1 MNFFKLLI
9 AQINRIL
16 RTKEVIVSMV
26 AFTFLGIAFVF
37 MYNSPFKNSNSNNIS
52 ETHTNKAI
60 VWGKNNEALKSEM
73 IEKKYKPAF
82 ETSLDRAK
90 DRLDTG
96 DVSII
101 YEIPDSYVEKLV
113 KGQKEEIKIYVR
125 KTNNRSQLFETE
137 FSEVV
142 NKEVEKEI
150 LKSNGIYDKNKL
162 KLDYDNYFDIQ
173 ENKENTSFSAF
184 SIMSLMIVYILLNTS
199 SISGDLALSRE
210 NKMIKRMLLSPNKS
224 LSITSS
230 FLLSH
235 FLVLSTL
242 NILVVL
248 MYKKIY
254 GFNQTELVTFI
265 ISILLMTLFT
275 ISLGI
280 SIFRIFKNKVIL
292 GIAGVVI
299 PMLIIGMTLAGD
311 VIENAII
318 KKISYLSP
326 LTWVFEIITKQV
338 LFPNIIIVILMSL
351 VLLTMGSYKLEKYV
365 KN

>member
-26 AFTFLGIAFVF
+26 AFTFIGMAFVF
-37 MYNSPFKNSNSNNIS
+37 LYNSPIKKSDNNIS

-60 VWGKNNEALKSEM
+60 VWGENNEALKSSL
-73 IEKKYKPAF
+73 IEKNYKPSF
-82 ETSLDRAK
+82 ETSLDKAK

-96 DVSII
+96 DISII
-101 YEIPDSYVEKLV
+101 YEIPDSYVQKLV

-125 KTNNRSQLFETE
+125 KANNRSQLF
-137 FSEVV
+137 
-142 NKEVEKEI
+142 EI
-150 LKSNGIYDKNKL
+150 LKSNGIYEENKL
-162 KLDYDNYFDIQ
+162 KLDYVNYFDLQ
-173 ENKENTSFSAF
+173 ENEENTSFS
-184 SIMSLMIVYILLNTS
+184 SLTIMNLMIIYILLNTS
-199 SISGDLALSRE
+199 SVSGDLSLSRE

-242 NILVVL
+242 NILVIL

-254 GFNQTELVTFI
+254 GFNQTELVSFI

-280 SIFRIFKNKVIL
+280 SIFRIFKNKIFF

-311 VIENAII
+311 VMENAIV

-338 LFPNIIIVILMSL
+338 LFPNIFIVILMSL
-351 VLLTMGSYKLEKYV
+351 VLLTMGSYRLEKYV

>member
-16 RTKEVIVSMV
+16 RTKEVIVGML
-26 AFTFLGIAFVF
+26 AFTFMGIAFVF
-37 MYNSPFKNSNSNNIS
+37 LYNSPIKHSDNNIS
-52 ETHTNKAI
+52 ETHTNKVI
-60 VWGKNNEALKSEM
+60 VWGKNNEALKSAM
-73 IEKKYKPAF
+73 IEKNYKSAF

-96 DVSII
+96 DISII
-101 YEIPDSYVEKLV
+101 YEITDSYVEKLV

-125 KTNNRSQLFETE
+125 KANNRSQLFETE

-150 LKSNGIYDKNKL
+150 LKSNGIYEENKL

-173 ENKENTSFSAF
+173 ENKENTSFSSF
-184 SIMSLMIVYILLNTS
+184 SIMSLMIIYILLNTS
-199 SISGDLALSRE
+199 YISGDLALSRE
-210 NKMIKRMLLSPNKS
+210 NKMIKRMLLSPSKS

-235 FLVLSTL
+235 FLVLSTI
-242 NILVVL
+242 NILIVL
-248 MYKKIY
+248 LYKKIY
-254 GFNQTELVTFI
+254 GFNQTELFIFI
-265 ISILLMTLFT
+265 ISILLMTLFS

-280 SIFRIFKNKVIL
+280 FIFRLFKNKMFL

-299 PMLIIGMTLAGD
+299 PMLIIGMSFAGN
-311 VIENAII
+311 VVENAII
-318 KKISYLSP
+318 KRISYLSP
-326 LTWVFEIITKQV
+326 ITWINEIITKQV
-338 LFPNIIIVILMSL
+338 LFPNIFIVILMAI

>member
-26 AFTFLGIAFVF
+26 AFTFIGMAFVF
-37 MYNSPFKNSNSNNIS
+37 LYNSPIKKSDNNIS

-60 VWGKNNEALKSEM
+60 VWGENNEALKSSL
-73 IEKKYKPAF
+73 IEKNYKPSF
-82 ETSLDRAK
+82 ETSLDKAK

-96 DVSII
+96 DISII
-101 YEIPDSYVEKLV
+101 YEIPDSYVQKLV

-125 KTNNRSQLFETE
+125 KANNRSQLFETE

-150 LKSNGIYDKNKL
+150 LKSNGIYEENKL
-162 KLDYDNYFDIQ
+162 KLDYVNYFDLQ
-173 ENKENTSFSAF
+173 ENTSFS
-184 SIMSLMIVYILLNTS
+184 SLTIMNLMIIYILLNTS
-199 SISGDLALSRE
+199 SVSGDLSLSRE

-242 NILVVL
+242 NILVIL

-254 GFNQTELVTFI
+254 GFNQTELVSFI

-280 SIFRIFKNKVIL
+280 SIFRIFKNKIFL

-311 VIENAII
+311 VMENAIV

-338 LFPNIIIVILMSL
+338 LFPNIFIVILMSL
-351 VLLTMGSYKLEKYV
+351 VLLTMGSYRLEKYV